1 MKTTKLT
8 KLFTIL
14 FFMVSFLDI
23 LGVVLQHDL
32 LQNIFKP
39 MIILSLI
46 ALYFVSVTTKN
57 YWYVLALAFSFLGD
71 VLLLDKND
79 LFLIGIAAFLLTQL
93 LYIKIIWKQ
102 IKRSTVSQKLIAV
115 IPFLIY
121 LFILLFILH
130 DNLNE
135 FLIPVVVYGS
145 AISVF
150 GIVALLNYVV
160 DKSENNRVL
169 LFGAILFIASDSMI
183 ALNKF
188 YQEKP
193 FYGIAIMTTYVLAQ
207 YLIYLFMKTHNGH
220 LVKKGII
227 LTDIND

>member
-1 MKTTKLT
+1 MKKI
-8 KLFTIL
+8 KLFATL
-14 FFMVSFLDI
+14 FFTVSFLDI
-23 LGVVLQHDL
+23 LGVVLQHEL

-71 VLLLDKND
+71 VLLLDKNN
-79 LFLIGIAAFLLTQL
+79 LFLFGIAAFLLTQL
-93 LYIKIIWKQ
+93 LYIKIIWTQ
-102 IKRSTVSQKLIAV
+102 IKESSLQQKWLAV
-115 IPFLIY
+115 IPFVIY
-121 LFILLFILH
+121 LVVLLFVLH
-130 DNLNE
+130 ENLNE
-135 FLIPVVVYGS
+135 YLIPVVIYGS

-150 GIVALLNYVV
+150 GMIALLNYIS
-160 DKSENNRVL
+160 DNTKMNRIL
-169 LFGAILFIASDSMI
+169 LVGAILFIASDSMI

-207 YLIYLFMKTHNGH
+207 YLIYLFMKGQSKI
-220 LVKKGII
+220 VEERI
-227 LTDIND
+227 